1 MSDFGKQLVNVDGT
15 LFEANAILRWALTEF
30 GEAHQVGKAIEE
42 LAELIVELA
51 RHGDPADWTDAT
63 LGELADCEIMLAQ
76 LRMMLSEP
84 EQYESIRAGKLER
97 LARMLYSCREV

>member
-1 MSDFGKQLVNVDGT
+1 MSDFGKQLIDVDGT

-51 RHGDPADWTDAT
+51 RRGDPADWTDAT
-63 LGELADCEIMLAQ
+63 LEELADVEIMTKQ

-84 EQYESIRAGKLER
+84 ERYDAIRTRKLER
-97 LARMLYSCREV
+97 LARMLHGRAQV